1 MNHSLLI
8 PSFEVILNAAS
19 RFNNSRRA
27 RIKVSTRPD
36 KIKNPVTRFLIIT
49 NRKIKIR
56 LTLGSAIKLNN
67 IADRYLCTVNTIKS
81 HYFYHFKRFTAF
93 ISKLRMLNNLQV
105 YCQGI
110 PFSIENNLFPNA
122 TNYSYNSSTNSDNF
136 IFIWLYLM
144 LHKLF

>member
-56 LTLGSAIKLNN
+56 LTLGGTIKMNN
-67 IADRYLCTVNTIKS
+67 IADRYFNKVNTIKS
-81 HYFYHFKRFTAF
+81 HYFYSFYKRTKDVKQLA
-93 ISKLRMLNNLQV
+93 SLLSR
-105 YCQGI
+105 
-110 PFSIENNLFPNA
+110 
-122 TNYSYNSSTNSDNF
+122 NSV
-136 IFIWLYLM
+136 LY
-144 LHKLF
+144 